1 MRPAASR
8 FPGIPLSGNSPL
20 WIYRWGGVMGKRRS
34 QPRSC
39 CVFLL
44 PPGVYIAMHSDVQER
59 QAMRRKLVV
68 LFVAFASVFGVVACT
83 GGIEVEE
90 EAEEEAEEAKQE
102 AQEVKEE
109 EKEAEEERKEAKI
122 GRASCRERV

>member
-44 PPGVYIAMHSDVQER
+44 SPGVYIAIAMHSGVQER

-83 GGIEVEE
+83 GGVEVEE
-90 EAEEEAEEAKQE
+90 GAEEEAKQAKQE

-109 EKEAEEERKEAKI
+109 EREAEEELKEAEEAAEE
-122 GRASCRERV
+122 E